1 MSGDF
6 VTVDIGLPLPMDVFA
21 TLFKIIDLAYPGA
34 VVDTNAGAAS
44 YGREVMRMRIPEAAR
59 YKNATSRKKIKAAK
73 VHLESEREELLT
85 SLRDGISISAPEEI
99 KYQVGL
105 LATRM
110 FADNPAAVN
119 YLEMEM
125 WVRDPDTGER
135 FVLTIQRASGSS
147 PHQLREEAE
156 AEVAR
161 LRDRVA
167 ELEAE
172 HGVA

>member
-1 MSGDF
+1 MTDDY

-21 TLFKIIDLAYPGA
+21 TLFKVIDIAYPGA
-34 VVDTNAGAAS
+34 VVETNAGPAG
-44 YGREVMRMRIPEAAR
+44 YGPEVMRIRIPEAAR
-59 YKNATSRKKIKAAK
+59 YKNVRARKKIEAAK
-73 VHLESEREELLT
+73 AHLETEREGMLT
-85 SLRDGISISAPEEI
+85 SLRDGISVATPEEI
-99 KYQVGL
+99 KQEVGL

-110 FADNPAAVN
+110 FADNPSAKN

-135 FVLTIQRASGSS
+135 FVLNVRRASGKT

-161 LRDRVA
+161 LRERV
-167 ELEAE
+167 EDLEKA
-172 HGVA
+172 A